1 MPTRSRTAP
10 HSLNEV
16 KNYMV
21 NKILGYLLIL
31 IGLAIIFT
39 TLFGSYK
46 VFTGGLPLPEI
57 FKVAEKNGS
66 PSGNQKQDLQAQ
78 MEQTIREQIGNI
90 LPVDSLTKLLNLISF
105 SILAGIL
112 IFGGGQVAGIGIKL
126 ISTRANF

>member
-1 MPTRSRTAP
+1 
-10 HSLNEV
+10 
-16 KNYMV
+16 MV